1 MVKANVTI
9 AADYNTFDTEPFR
22 KTFASLANVSLAAV
36 TVTKYP
42 GSVILVTE
50 TALPTKDAKDTV
62 VQILTNAT
70 TLSDA
75 LKDAP
80 VPFDVIVEKI
90 SAVNVVEVEVPDA
103 ADTQSNAPFV
113 AAVVLLGSVSV
124 VGAGYAL
131 STRRRSAADVVPV

>member
-1 MVKANVTI
+1 MTI
-9 AADYNTFDTEPFR
+9 NADYDTFDTEKFR
-22 KTFASLANVSLAAV
+22 DTFASAVGVLSAAV

-62 VQILTNAT
+62 VQILTDAT
-70 TLSDA
+70 TLPEA
-75 LKDAP
+75 LKTA
-80 VPFDVIVEKI
+80 FDVSEVSI